1 MVSVMVDR
9 APRRAAQRPREE
21 TARRREEIL
30 RAAMATF
37 GAKGYYNGS
46 LVEVAEQVGMTHAGV
61 LHHFGSKDQLLIEVL
76 EYRDRTDVEHLEG
89 QHVPPGLDLFRH
101 LVATAR
107 LNAQRPGIVQTYA
120 VLSAESVTDDHPGQE
135 WFRARYQVL
144 RGEVGAALELVCDP
158 DDRPSDADM
167 DAAAASI
174 LAVMDG
180 LQVQWLLERD
190 AVDLA
195 HATAFAIE
203 AILAAAVAGRKRRA
217 IL

>member
-30 RAAMATF
+30 QAAMATF

-89 QHVPPGLDLFRH
+89 QHIPGGLDLFRH

-107 LNAQRPGIVQTYA
+107 LNARRPGIVQTYA
-120 VLSAESVTDDHPGQE
+120 VLSAEAVTDDHPGQQ
-135 WFRARYQVL
+135 WFRDRYRVL
-144 RGEVGAALELVCDP
+144 RATVVEALELVCDP
-158 DDRPSDADM
+158 SDRPADADM
-167 DAAAASI
+167 DAAAAAI

-180 LQVQWLLERD
+180 LQVQWLLDRD

-195 HATAFAIE
+195 HSTAFAIE
-203 AILAAAVAGRKRRA
+203 AILAAAVAGRQRRA